1 MKMEIVN
8 IPFVKKSDDIKTP
21 AYAHKG
27 DAGLDLFIPVSTRVP
42 AGKQVFVDSGI
53 AFALPDGYAWSV
65 RPKSGLAKDYE
76 LTITNTPGTIDSQY
90 RNWVGVLLKNNGRH
104 GIAFSK
110 DEKFAQLVLEKIP
123 RANLLEVKS
132 LDVTDRWQGGFGSTG
147 R

>member
-1 MKMEIVN
+1 MEIVN
-8 IPFVKKSDDIKTP
+8 IPLVKKSDDIKTP

-27 DAGLDLFIPVSTRVP
+27 DAGLDLFTQESVRVP
-42 AGKQVFVDSGI
+42 AGEQVFIDSGI

-65 RPKSGLAKDYE
+65 RPKSGLAKKYE
-76 LTITNTPGTIDSQY
+76 LTITNTPGTVDSQY

-104 GIAFSK
+104 GIAFRK

-123 RANLLEVKS
+123 KANLIEVKS
-132 LDVTDRWQGGFGSTG
+132 LDDTERGQGGFGSTG